1 MNLENSSLNI
11 EYKKYTFE
19 MSYTKDSED
28 KVSGKNISEYYYAKY
43 QFEVFN
49 FSFDESK
56 KQVETLSLAD
66 LGYTGKP
73 IGDLTQDEAKELV
86 GEDGFFGVKNTS
98 KRLSD
103 FVLQGANDDL
113 DMLKAGRDGI
123 IQGFNE
129 AESLWGGELP
139 QISYD
144 TLDAALK
151 AIDEQIAKL
160 GGNILDTKG

>member
-1 MNLENSSLNI
+1 MDIQNTNVNI

-19 MSYTKDSED
+19 ALYEKDGDES
-28 KVSGKNISEYYYAKY
+28 VNGKKISEYYYAKY
-43 QFEVFN
+43 QFEVFT
-49 FSFDESK
+49 FSFEESK

-113 DMLKAGRDGI
+113 EMLKAGRDGI
-123 IQGFNE
+123 IRGFNE
-129 AESLWGGELP
+129 AESLWGDKLP

-151 AIDEQIAKL
+151 AIDERIAQL
-160 GGNILDTKG
+160 GGNILDTQG